1 MQMAK
6 RPFEQ
11 ENSKTGMLTGLLDLD
26 KLLNGF
32 QDAELT
38 IIAARP
44 SMGKTEAIYQSSSHW
59 K

>member
-1 MQMAK
+1 MSKKTAK
-6 RPFEQ
+6 Q
-11 ENSKTGMLTGLLDLD
+11 GCLQVYSIWN

-44 SMGKTEAIYQSSSHW
+44 SIGKTEAIYQSSSHW